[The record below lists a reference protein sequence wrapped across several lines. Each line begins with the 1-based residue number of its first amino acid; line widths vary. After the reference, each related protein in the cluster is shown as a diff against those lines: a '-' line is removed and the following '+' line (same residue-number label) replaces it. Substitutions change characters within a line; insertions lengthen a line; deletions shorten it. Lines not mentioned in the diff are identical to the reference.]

1 MWIHSKA
8 MHCRQI
14 RLSSSSSSP
23 FTCFLASLLFFL
35 FFLPFS
41 PSFYF
46 SSLLFLQQ
54 TSAED
59 LSCGKHYPGWGGLNG
74 SINRSPCPQGNKHR
88 NRSMTIALWYGK
100 HFACKLL
107 RGERGIY
114 MEKLTFVLALQRW
127 IGVRQAQK
135 TGKGKGGN
143 GKKGPVQGEMIAWC
157 FLGLMCMCAYCDLWQ
172 RCCRTSMIWM
182 WHKDKMWTWESVP
195 LCSVTLCLL
204 LVVGLQASWPICPSL
219 CCLIFTAEPH
229 QLTIACTLA
238 VVCSGCSR
246 TMPGY
251 RRHTDGGT

>member
-8 MHCRQI
+8 VHCRQI

-41 PSFYF
+41 LSSSYF

-59 LSCGKHYPGWGGLNG
+59 LLGGKHYPRRGGLNG
-74 SINRSPCPQGNKHR
+74 SINCSPCPQGYKHR

-100 HFACKLL
+100 HFACKQL

-127 IGVRQAQK
+127 IGVRQVQK
-135 TGKGKGGN
+135 VGKGKGGN
-143 GKKGPVQGEMIAWC
+143 GKKGTVQRETIAWC
-157 FLGLMCMCAYCDLWQ
+157 FLGLCACVLTVTCD
-172 RCCRTSMIWM
+172 CAAA
-182 WHKDKMWTWESVP
+182 E
-195 LCSVTLCLL
+195 
-204 LVVGLQASWPICPSL
+204 QAWSECDIKTKCELGNQSH
-219 CCLIFTAEPH
+219 CV
-229 QLTIACTLA
+229 Q
-238 VVCSGCSR
+238 SR
-246 TMPGY
+246 FASCWL
-251 RRHTDGGT
+251 